1 MFGPVTIVLFIIL
14 FTIWILR
21 RRKHFN
27 SFVKL
32 GIPGPKP
39 NLLFG
44 NMWEIY
50 WKGPLSCL
58 QSWIDQHGKV
68 FIYFFGMRPV
78 LVVMDLD
85 LLKEIQIKDFMDF
98 ADRPGLFELDPP
110 KTPGEPINDFLVF
123 LRGTHWKRVRSVIT
137 PSFTTLKLKTMAQ
150 TMDESINDLL
160 KNIEEYSRQENYL
173 DVYKLFQ
180 AMTMDVIVK
189 CALGIDAHIQ
199 KNPMEHELIHHAK
212 VIFGTS
218 IQSLLFLIHM
228 SFPAFGWF
236 TRNIRYL
243 QYKFWNNGSNP
254 FLDLVEVCRQVMKS
268 RAADPAKRRNDL
280 LQLMMDSQNISVNVT
295 KVTGS
300 QLTAGQETHKSNPDE
315 STHVID
321 QFNVSKSGLSDN
333 EVLYNAMLA
342 LVAGYETTS
351 SALGYTIH
359 LLVQH
364 PKVQEKLRQ
373 EVDEL
378 VGKEGNLDYLSVHKL
393 RYLDQVFSECLR
405 VYPPVYLFVNR
416 EANRNVTYGSIQI
429 PKGTAVQVPV
439 YHLHHNPALWP
450 DHETFDPERF
460 SVDNHDHHPLAWQPF
475 GHGPRNCIGM
485 RFAQLEA
492 KMAIF
497 RIVQKYYLM
506 PCEKTEKKLT
516 VKLGMSIMNPAN
528 GVFVKFVPRNSP
540 K

>member
-32 GIPGPKP
+32 GFPGPKP
-39 NLLFG
+39 NLFFG
-44 NMWEIY
+44 NMWELY

-58 QSWIDQHGKV
+58 QNWIDQYGNV

-85 LLKEIQIKDFMDF
+85 LLKEILIKDFMDF

-110 KTPGEPINDFLVF
+110 RKPGEPINDFLIF
-123 LRGTHWKRVRSVIT
+123 LRGTRWKRVRSVIT

-150 TMDESINDLL
+150 TMDETINDLFR
-160 KNIEEYSRQENYL
+160 NIEEYSRQENYL

-180 AMTMDVIVK
+180 AMTMDVMVK
-189 CALGIDAHIQ
+189 CALGIDAHVQ

-236 TRNIRYL
+236 TRNIRHL
-243 QYKFWNNGSNP
+243 QYKFWNKGSNP
-254 FLDLVEVCRQVMKS
+254 FLDLVEVCRHVMKS

-295 KVTGS
+295 KVTGN
-300 QLTAGQETHKSNPDE
+300 QLTAGEETYKSHPDE
-315 STHVID
+315 STHVND

-373 EVDEL
+373 EVDEF
-378 VGKEGNLDYLSVHKL
+378 VGKGGNLDYLSVHKL

-405 VYPPVYLFVNR
+405 VYPPVFLFVNR
-416 EANRNVTYGSIQI
+416 EANRDITYGSIQI

-492 KMAIF
+492 KMAIT

-516 VKLGMSIMNPAN
+516 VRLGINIMNPAN
-528 GVFVKFVPRNSP
+528 GVFVKFIPRNSP

>member
-1 MFGPVTIVLFIIL
+1 
-14 FTIWILR
+14 
-21 RRKHFN
+21 
-27 SFVKL
+27 
-32 GIPGPKP
+32 
-39 NLLFG
+39 
-44 NMWEIY
+44 MWEIY

-58 QSWIDQHGKV
+58 QNWIDQYGNV

-85 LLKEIQIKDFMDF
+85 LLKEILIKDFMDF

-110 KTPGEPINDFLVF
+110 RKPGEPMNDFLIF
-123 LRGTHWKRVRSVIT
+123 LRGTRWKRVRSVIT

-150 TMDESINDLL
+150 TMDETINDLL
-160 KNIEEYSRQENYL
+160 RNIEEYSGQENYL

-180 AMTMDVIVK
+180 AMTMDVMVK
-189 CALGIDAHIQ
+189 CALGIDAHVQ
-199 KNPMEHELIHHAK
+199 KNPMEHELINHAK

-218 IQSLLFLIHM
+218 IQSLIFLIHM

-236 TRNIRYL
+236 TRNIRHL
-243 QYKFWNNGSNP
+243 QYKFWNKGSNP

-268 RAADPAKRRNDL
+268 READPAKRRNDL
-280 LQLMMDSQNISVNVT
+280 LQLMMDSQYISVNVT

-300 QLTAGQETHKSNPDE
+300 QLTAGEESRKSNPDG
-315 STHVID
+315 STHVND

-364 PKVQEKLRQ
+364 PKVQDKLRQ

-378 VGKEGNLDYLSVHKL
+378 VGKGENLDYLSVHKL

-405 VYPPVYLFVNR
+405 VYPPVFLFVNR
-416 EANRNVTYGSIQI
+416 EANRDITYGSIQI

-475 GHGPRNCIGM
+475 GYGPRNCIGM

-492 KMAIF
+492 KMAIT

-516 VKLGMSIMNPAN
+516 VRLGINIMNPAN
-528 GVFVKFVPRNSP
+528 GVFVKFVPRTSP

>member
-32 GIPGPKP
+32 GFPGPKP
-39 NLLFG
+39 NLFFG
-44 NMWEIY
+44 NMWELY

-58 QSWIDQHGKV
+58 QNWIDQYGNV

-85 LLKEIQIKDFMDF
+85 LLKEILIKDFMDF

-110 KTPGEPINDFLVF
+110 RKPGEPINDFLIF
-123 LRGTHWKRVRSVIT
+123 LRGTRWKRVRSVIT

-150 TMDESINDLL
+150 TMDETINDLFR
-160 KNIEEYSRQENYL
+160 NIEEYSRQENYL

-180 AMTMDVIVK
+180 AMTMDVMVK
-189 CALGIDAHIQ
+189 CALGIDAHVQ

-236 TRNIRYL
+236 TRNIRHL
-243 QYKFWNNGSNP
+243 QYKFWNKGSNP
-254 FLDLVEVCRQVMKS
+254 FLDLVEVCRHVMKS

-295 KVTGS
+295 KVTGN
-300 QLTAGQETHKSNPDE
+300 QLTAGEETYKSHPDE
-315 STHVID
+315 STHVND

-342 LVAGYETTS
+342 LVAG
-351 SALGYTIH
+351 
-359 LLVQH
+359 
-364 PKVQEKLRQ
+364 
-373 EVDEL
+373 
-378 VGKEGNLDYLSVHKL
+378 
-393 RYLDQVFSECLR
+393 
-405 VYPPVYLFVNR
+405 FVNR
-416 EANRNVTYGSIQI
+416 EANRDITYGSIQI

-492 KMAIF
+492 KMAIT

-516 VKLGMSIMNPAN
+516 VRLGINIMNPAN
-528 GVFVKFVPRNSP
+528 GVFVKFIPRNSP